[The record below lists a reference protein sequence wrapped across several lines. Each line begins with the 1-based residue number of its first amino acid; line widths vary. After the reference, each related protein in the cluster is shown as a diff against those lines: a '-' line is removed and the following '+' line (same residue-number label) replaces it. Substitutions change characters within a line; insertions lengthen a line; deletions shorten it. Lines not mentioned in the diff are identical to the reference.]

1 MNNDAIQ
8 ETLRHMEEVW
18 PRVHP
23 PGPPAL
29 PPGPPP
35 GPNRPPRPPMGP
47 PPPPEFEEQRR
58 LAALIR
64 GEYAAQNRYNA
75 MAAGFRGQA
84 ARTLR
89 QLAAA
94 CGRQLRRLQGEYLL
108 LTGDQLR
115 LPPLPRPHPQ
125 RAGEAIREA
134 TREAE
139 ERRMAYLRAASA
151 THMTRLRLLYG
162 DGAQQALHETEV
174 LRQLAE
180 RLHR

>member
-23 PGPPAL
+23 PGLPAL
-29 PPGPPP
+29 PPGPNP
-35 GPNRPPRPPMGP
+35 PPRPPMGP
-47 PPPPEFEEQRR
+47 PPPPEREEQRR

-75 MAAGFRGQA
+75 MAARFRGLS

-94 CGRQLRRLQGEYLL
+94 CGRLLLFVLFTFRCTVPSLLPHPYRTPNPVSMFSVRGRRLAVASFCESLL
-108 LTGDQLR
+108 
-115 LPPLPRPHPQ
+115 
-125 RAGEAIREA
+125 E
-134 TREAE
+134 
-139 ERRMAYLRAASA
+139 
-151 THMTRLRLLYG
+151 
-162 DGAQQALHETEV
+162 
-174 LRQLAE
+174 
-180 RLHR
+180 

>member
-8 ETLRHMEEVW
+8 ETLRHVEAVW

-23 PGPPAL
+23 PGPPPAL

-35 GPNRPPRPPMGP
+35 PPMGP
-47 PPPPEFEEQRR
+47 PPPPGSEEQRT

-64 GEYAAQNRYNA
+64 GEYAAQSRYQA
-75 MAAGFRGQA
+75 MAGGFRGQA

-89 QLAAA
+89 QMASA
-94 CGRQLRRLQGEYLL
+94 CGKLLRRLQGEYLL

-115 LPPLPRPHPQ
+115 LPPLPRPRPQ
-125 RAGEAIREA
+125 RAGESIREA

-151 THMTRLRLLYG
+151 TALPRLRLLYG
-162 DGAQQALHETEV
+162 DGAQQALRETEL

-180 RLHR
+180 QLHR

>member
-29 PPGPPP
+29 PPGPNP
-35 GPNRPPRPPMGP
+35 PPRPPMGP
-47 PPPPEFEEQRR
+47 PPPPEREEQRR

-64 GEYAAQNRYNA
+64 GEFAAQNRYNA
-75 MAAGFRGQA
+75 IAARFRGLS

-94 CGRQLRRLQGEYLL
+94 CGRLLRRLQGEYLL

-151 THMTRLRLLYG
+151 TNLPRLRLLYG
-162 DGAQQALHETEV
+162 DGAQQALHETEL

-180 RLHR
+180 QLHR

>member
-1 MNNDAIQ
+1 MNNDAIE

-18 PRVHP
+18 PRVRP

-29 PPGPPP
+29 PPGPNPPP
-35 GPNRPPRPPMGP
+35 GPPIGP
-47 PPPPEFEEQRR
+47 PPPPEREEQRT

-64 GEYAAQNRYNA
+64 GEYAAQNRYAA

-84 ARTLR
+84 ARSLR

-94 CGRQLRRLQGEYLL
+94 CGRTLRRMQGEYLL

-115 LPPLPRPHPQ
+115 LPPLPRPQPR

-134 TREAE
+134 AQEAE
-139 ERRMAYLRAASA
+139 ARRMACLRAASD
-151 THMTRLRLLYG
+151 THAARLRLLYG
-162 DGAQQALHETEV
+162 DAAQQALHETEL